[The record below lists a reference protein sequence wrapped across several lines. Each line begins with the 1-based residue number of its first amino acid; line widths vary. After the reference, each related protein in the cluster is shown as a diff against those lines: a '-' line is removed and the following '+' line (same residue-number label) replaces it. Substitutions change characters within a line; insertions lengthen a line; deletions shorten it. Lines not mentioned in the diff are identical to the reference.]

1 MHVKI
6 NGKDN
11 ELGDSI
17 TITQLLNEFNLQPQ
31 QVAIEVNRE
40 IIKRDQFETY
50 VIANGDDIEILRFV
64 GGGESR

>member
-6 NGKDN
+6 NGKEN

-31 QVAIEVNRE
+31 QVAVEVNRE